1 LKSYGHFPDAASG
14 SLCATTHNF
23 DISSL
28 PRSAQPQVRVSDG
41 HVAGCIVKPTW
52 SIRNR
57 FLLFSILCLIPIAI
71 LIFYLMDE
79 IDNRSNEEI
88 VTSEATLSSLVTG
101 SLTNYLT
108 SNFRTIENISNMS
121 TVIEQDDPDALNA
134 ILGQARTIR
143 PDQAGVFIV
152 NAENVVVGQSGTD
165 VALLTPNIQSQ
176 ISTTLTTGQRTISQR
191 IDLDL
196 EQPTSVI
203 VLLVP
208 ITTLTETASTEPIA
222 TSTPLANQA
231 DDASKPSPTQAPT
244 PAGTPGTRPPGTTIG
259 VVGAVINVD
268 SLNQLVIP
276 SIRPRTEIL
285 IVNDEQIITA
295 TGDIMEQ
302 EQRFFENLNAAISEF
317 PDATTD
323 VFTMEGLNGN
333 DRIATYA
340 PVQLDNAG
348 LAVVITNPAP
358 TSELETAWVRIL
370 MILGFT
376 GIAVIALAY
385 AFGELTSRSL
395 DELVLNARDLADGDF
410 SKTIVPRGSGEIR
423 EMGEA
428 LASLRVRLEE
438 NVTGVEEHQSERVR
452 QTDQMRDLLR
462 RDLRMQEDER
472 RHIASEI
479 HDAVSPLI
487 TGALYQA
494 RALLMSNGEATR
506 ESVAETLDG
515 VNKLLERA
523 SEELHEIIFDLRPP
537 DLDDIGVVAA
547 IEAFVS
553 TIQRTGLEARLEV
566 VHDPPPLTP
575 EVRLGIYRIVQEALH
590 NVLRHAGADEAVVKM
605 EYQENVLRVT
615 IRDNGTGFDPDKAR
629 RPTSLGLLS
638 MRERAAA
645 IDASFEIISR
655 PGGGT
660 AIIIEREDTGSIMS
674 DELLDDLLRHR
685 ADTQRLANEEHSAD
699 NGTSDD
705 VPAASDSDVGRR

>member
-1 LKSYGHFPDAASG
+1 MKM
-14 SLCATTHNF
+14 N
-23 DISSL
+23 
-28 PRSAQPQVRVSDG
+28 
-41 HVAGCIVKPTW
+41 W

-57 FLLFSILCLIPIAI
+57 FLLFAVLCLIPIAV

-88 VTSEATLSSLVTG
+88 VSSEATLSSLVTS
-101 SLTNYLT
+101 SLTSYLN
-108 SNFRTIENISNMS
+108 SNFRTLENISNMS
-121 TVIEQDDPDALNA
+121 TITQQEDADAIAA
-134 ILGQARTIR
+134 ILGQSRTFR
-143 PDQAGVFIV
+143 PDQAGLFVID
-152 NAENVVVGQSGTD
+152 AHAQVVGQSGTD
-165 VALLTPNIQSQ
+165 IAQILPVIESQ
-176 ISTTLTTGQRTISQR
+176 IATTMTTGQRTLSPR

-196 EQPTSVI
+196 EEPTSVI

-208 ITTLTETASTEPIA
+208 ITTLTETESTSAAPTE
-222 TSTPLANQA
+222 TPTPAEN
-231 DDASKPSPTQAPT
+231 DDVTQPLPTAAPT
-244 PAGTPGTRPPGTTIG
+244 PEGTPGMRPPGTTVG

-268 SLNQLVIP
+268 NMNQFVIP
-276 SIRPRTEIL
+276 SARPRTEIL
-285 IVNDEQIITA
+285 IVNDDQIITA
-295 TGDIMEQ
+295 TGEMIDKEDQ
-302 EQRFFENLNAAISEF
+302 FFLNLADANTEF
-317 PDATTD
+317 PDASTD
-323 VFTMEGLNGN
+323 VFSMRGINGSE
-333 DRIATYA
+333 RIVTYT
-340 PVQLDNAG
+340 PVQFENSD
-348 LAVVITNPAP
+348 LAVIVTNPVP
-358 TSELETAWVRIL
+358 DSQFQSAWVRIA

-376 GIAVIALAY
+376 GIAVVALAY

-395 DELVLNARDLADGDF
+395 DELAVGARDLAAGDY
-410 SKTIVPRGSGEIR
+410 SRTIVPRGSGEIL
-423 EMGEA
+423 ELGTA
-428 LASLRVRLEE
+428 LASLQSRLEE
-438 NVTGVEEHQSERVR
+438 HMSGVEEHQSERQR
-452 QTDQMRDLLR
+452 QTEQMRELLR

-487 TGALYQA
+487 TGALYQS
-494 RALLMSNGEATR
+494 RALLMSNGSTTR
-506 ESVAETLDG
+506 ESAAETLDS

-566 VHDPPPLTP
+566 INDPPPLTP

-590 NVLRHAGADEAVVKM
+590 NVLRHAGADEAVVRM
-605 EYQENVLRVT
+605 EYQDNVLRVA
-615 IRDNGTGFDPDKAR
+615 IRDNGTGFDPEKAR

-685 ADTQRLANEEHSAD
+685 ADAQRVADEENSSD
-699 NGTSDD
+699 NGSSDD
-705 VPAASDSDVGRR
+705 APTIS